1 MDLLLL
7 TYLILGSGEG
17 ILFDWNGPGLSF
29 MSYSSL
35 HFFRLS
41 LIDAFKSYSKLLG
54 FLKI

>member
-7 TYLILGSGEG
+7 TCLILGSGEG
-17 ILFDWNGPGLSF
+17 TLFDWNGPGLSL

-35 HFFRLS
+35 FFFRLN
-41 LIDAFKSYSKLLG
+41 LIDAFRSYSKLLG